1 VFDRQ
6 DDCWFVHLHVSV
18 CLYHA
23 LLYALWALPVTMMMM
38 MAAVVVV
45 GDAVVGG
52 DLLRLEES
60 HQMMVHLPL
69 LV

>member
-6 DDCWFVHLHVSV
+6 DDCWFVHLYVSV

-23 LLYALWALPVTMMMM
+23 LLYALWALPVTMTM